1 MRPWLLAAL
10 FSLAGGMLVL
20 WPVLVSPGNTIVC
33 GWVHPDCLGNHW
45 LLVWVAEQVASG
57 GSLLHNDR
65 YYWPVGDA
73 PWLAGNGSDGFLY
86 LPWHFLLGWPRASAA
101 HALTLLVVNGLG
113 AYAFARAAG
122 ASSFAA
128 LAAAPT
134 AAMMVYGSHELGAG
148 RFSQADFG
156 FLAFFLASWLRLLAE
171 PSVFRG
177 VIAAILLA
185 ATSFLYWYYG
195 FFAVVAGAILLAGRL
210 WDRPRSLVVPVA
222 AFVGAFVLLIGP
234 VLYIFGAHYAEIPGA
249 DETVAFPHPES
260 AGDSTWPGVPFL
272 IGGVRHAGRALP
284 FTTTILAL
292 VAPFIRRDRAT
303 WSLAALV
310 LVFGSLMAGPLWSG
324 GPYEQIYGLAA
335 PLRRFWWPYRH
346 VVVLNLAVIALAAV
360 ATTAL
365 LERLARGVR
374 VPSLG
379 IAIAMVIPLEME
391 LSAAP
396 YLALHSKAELP
407 ASFYTGVAKL
417 PGEVLLE
424 LPLSPEMCAS
434 QAPLGYQLQH
444 RKTLLTGHA
453 MWVDRVRPD
462 AWDQFV
468 AENSFLAAFIALE
481 RGTIASSFQFAPAD
495 LSALRSRGLGVI
507 SVNRE
512 YLPLKF
518 GSLVTAYE
526 EILTVLFGEPAV
538 TESTAKA
545 WTLDRW
551 TGAGQ
556 ATFSGV
562 VGTDGGPAQAGNL
575 PGGGQRPKSLAFSM
589 DIPRPLQP
597 VK

>member
-10 FSLAGGMLVL
+10 LSLAGATLVL
-20 WPVLVSPGNTIVC
+20 WPVLASPGNTIVC

-57 GSLLHNDR
+57 RSLLHNDR

-86 LPWHFLLGWPRASAA
+86 LPWHFLLGWPRAAAA
-101 HALTLLVVNGLG
+101 HALTLLVLNGLG
-113 AYAFARAAG
+113 GYALARAAG

-156 FLAFFLASWLRLLAE
+156 FLALFLASWLRFLDA
-171 PSVFRG
+171 PSTRRALV
-177 VIAAILLA
+177 AAILLA
-185 ATSFLYWYYG
+185 VTSFLYWYYG
-195 FFAVVAGAILLAGRL
+195 FFAVLAGAILLLGRVL
-210 WDRPRSLVVPVA
+210 ARPQALLLPLGTFAA
-222 AFVGAFVLLIGP
+222 AFLALIGP
-234 VLYIFGAHYAEIPGA
+234 LLYVFAANYADIPGA
-249 DETVAFPHPES
+249 DEAVSFPHPEA

-292 VAPFIRRDRAT
+292 IAPFIRRDRVT
-303 WSLAALV
+303 FSLAAV
-310 LVFGSLMAGPLWSG
+310 VVVFGGLMAGPLWPG
-324 GPYEQIYGLAA
+324 GPYEQLYGLAA

-346 VVVLNLAVIALAAV
+346 VLVLNLAVIALAAV
-360 ATTAL
+360 ATSAL
-365 LERLARGVR
+365 LERFARGAKG
-374 VPSLG
+374 PALG
-379 IAIAMVIPLEME
+379 IAIALVIPLEME
-391 LSAAP
+391 VSAAP

-407 ASFYTGVAKL
+407 TPFYAGVASL

-424 LPLSPEMCAS
+424 LPLSPEMSAS

-444 RKTLLTGHA
+444 QKTLLTGHA

-462 AWDQFV
+462 AWDHFV
-468 AENSFLAAFIALE
+468 ATNSFLAAFIELE
-481 RGTIASSFQFAPAD
+481 HGNLTDRFEFQSAD
-495 LSALRSRGLGVI
+495 LASLRTDGLSII

-518 GSLVTAYE
+518 GPLIGAYE
-526 EILTVLFGEPAV
+526 QVLTDLFGAPAV
-538 TESTAKA
+538 SEPSAKA
-545 WTLDRW
+545 WVVDGW
-551 TGAGQ
+551 TGADNAEFTEFRLQDAPPPSEG
-556 ATFSGV
+556 S
-562 VGTDGGPAQAGNL
+562 L

-589 DIPRPLQP
+589 DIPRLAQP
-597 VK
+597 GK